1 MKYIVAEYEVVAV
14 EAEDVI
20 LASGSGDPT
29 IGDNDDVTFPE
40 D

>member
-14 EAEDVI
+14 ETEDVI
-20 LASGSGDPT
+20 LASGEPIVGE
-29 IGDNDDVTFPE
+29 DNDVTFPE

>member
-14 EAEDVI
+14 ETEDVI
-20 LASGSGDPT
+20 LASGEPT